1 MVNPNIENL
10 IIFTSSPRISRFHAN
25 LDFYMTIWKIRIEDG
40 AKIDNPL
47 QHFYI
52 NLLQCPETVNL
63 SGWDY

>member
-1 MVNPNIENL
+1 
-10 IIFTSSPRISRFHAN
+10 
-25 LDFYMTIWKIRIEDG
+25 MTIWKIRIEDG